1 MTLLEYLN
9 LVEWT
14 GRQLHSGKRGS
25 TKKSIPPLL
34 DRLGTTREIRL
45 EVVKKFEQRQQVK
58 KSVLAG
64 QLTVGRHGQVAT
76 VT

>member
-1 MTLLEYLN
+1 MTRKI
-9 LVEWT
+9 W
-14 GRQLHSGKRGS
+14 
-25 TKKSIPPLL
+25 
-34 DRLGTTREIRL
+34 L
-45 EVVKKFEQRQQVK
+45 EVVKKFQQRQQVK